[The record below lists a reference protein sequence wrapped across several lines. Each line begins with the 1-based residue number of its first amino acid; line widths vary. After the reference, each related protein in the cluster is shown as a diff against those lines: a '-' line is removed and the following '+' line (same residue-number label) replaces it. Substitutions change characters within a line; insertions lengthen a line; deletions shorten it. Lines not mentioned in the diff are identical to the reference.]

1 MPREIDQFRLLYR
14 KFLGS
19 IIDLELIAAQ
29 GDVTRLLGQ
38 FAGMLAFF
46 SAMMAFGGLMFD
58 TRHMDSLK
66 MTTAIWGAEHFMIST
81 TMLVVGLF
89 AVLSW
94 DSTFPDRRDVLVL
107 GPLPVRTRTL
117 FLAKAASS
125 GAALGLT
132 VVSLNIF
139 SGFIWSLHF
148 SSGGFW
154 GVPRSIASFWIT
166 GIAAGAFVF
175 CLVLAAQG
183 IAAQILPR
191 PIFLRASPLLQIA
204 AFCTFLGVYL
214 LEPPLSTPE
223 AMTSAANQHALQWL
237 PTYWFLAM
245 FQWLNGGPHLEVAR
259 RAWQGFGE
267 LVVIASVTYVLSYVR
282 TLRRI
287 VEQPDIAP
295 AVRGLRWLPRFG
307 SSLDT
312 AVVRFSIR
320 TIARSRQHRMVL
332 AFYLGIGFA
341 FLIFFLRA
349 PGRQQELAHAGVAL
363 LFTNLVVLVTT
374 IVGMRAVFAMPMALK
389 ANWIF
394 QVTEGGSPS
403 QYLTAVRRP
412 LFVLGVGTVWIA
424 SATVFFSI
432 WPFALAAEHLVIL
445 ALLGSI
451 VANLCLRGFQ
461 KIPFTCSFLP
471 GKRQTHMAA
480 LMSMMVLLVI
490 LEAAR
495 IESQALDHP
504 KNAAIL
510 IAGLAIALGAVRWW
524 AKQTDDASLKFE
536 ESEAPAVQT
545 LGLQFAVEKG
555 SGSK

>member
-1 MPREIDQFRLLYR
+1 V
-14 KFLGS
+14 
-19 IIDLELIAAQ
+19 AA
-29 GDVTRLLGQ
+29 
-38 FAGMLAFF
+38 
-46 SAMMAFGGLMFD
+46 
-58 TRHMDSLK
+58 
-66 MTTAIWGAEHFMIST
+66 
-81 TMLVVGLF
+81 
-89 AVLSW
+89 
-94 DSTFPDRRDVLVL
+94 DVLVS
-107 GPLPVRTRTL
+107 GDVPVAEWR
-117 FLAKAASS
+117 
-125 GAALGLT
+125 
-132 VVSLNIF
+132 
-139 SGFIWSLHF
+139 
-148 SSGGFW
+148 
-154 GVPRSIASFWIT
+154 
-166 GIAAGAFVF
+166 
-175 CLVLAAQG
+175 
-183 IAAQILPR
+183 
-191 PIFLRASPLLQIA
+191 
-204 AFCTFLGVYL
+204 
-214 LEPPLSTPE
+214 
-223 AMTSAANQHALQWL
+223 
-237 PTYWFLAM
+237 
-245 FQWLNGGPHLEVAR
+245 PHLEVAR

-267 LVVIASVTYVLSYVR
+267 LVAIAAVTYVLSYVR
-282 TLRRI
+282 TLRKI

-307 SSLDT
+307 NSIDT
-312 AVVRFSIR
+312 AVVRYSIR

-349 PGRQQELAHAGVAL
+349 PGRQQDLAHPGVAL
-363 LFTNLVVLVTT
+363 LFTNFVVLITT
-374 IVGMRAVFAMPMALK
+374 IVGMRAVFAMPIALK

-424 SATVFFSI
+424 SAAVFFSI
-432 WPFALAAEHLVIL
+432 WPWTQAAGHLLIL

-504 KNAAIL
+504 RSVAAVVV
-510 IAGLAIALGAVRWW
+510 GLAAALVAIRWW
-524 AKQTDDASLKFE
+524 ATQTDDASLKFE

-545 LGLQFAVEKG
+545 LGLSTIAAVR
-555 SGSK
+555 SRV